1 MRLRYFTVA
10 ILFGFGFQLQAQKS
24 YQFSF
29 QPKLGDSNILNYE
42 TNTHT
47 VVKHSKGET
56 TTDLSMVIEY
66 DLFISSVTDSGYTI
80 GYLYRSMQSTTKTR
94 QVYNGV
100 VSNSELKVGTEMD
113 ADDIEDSEQED
124 KIRTYK
130 LYKLYIGKGY
140 QLRCSKEGKVLEIMG
155 LKELRKSLI
164 KAIKEDWKSTS
175 GYENLKSSIESSLSD
190 ESIKSTYEGSMGFYP
205 KENVVVGQKWTS
217 DSRTNSTNGTVE
229 YTFMGMENDSTAT
242 IGLSMPFTLTQSP
255 LKGNIIGTFKMNV
268 NNGNAVYSKSTTT
281 LKGKLKTDSGKMK
294 VTSIS
299 ETTTKL
305 RPLHK

>member
-1 MRLRYFTVA
+1 M
-10 ILFGFGFQLQAQKS
+10 
-24 YQFSF
+24 
-29 QPKLGDSNILNYE
+29 
-42 TNTHT
+42 
-47 VVKHSKGET
+47 
-56 TTDLSMVIEY
+56 
-66 DLFISSVTDSGYTI
+66 
-80 GYLYRSMQSTTKTR
+80 
-94 QVYNGV
+94 
-100 VSNSELKVGTEMD
+100 
-113 ADDIEDSEQED
+113 
-124 KIRTYK
+124 
-130 LYKLYIGKGY
+130 YIGKGY

-175 GYENLKSSIESSLSD
+175 GYESLKSSIESSLSD

-217 DSRTNSTNGTVE
+217 DSRTKSTNGTVE

-242 IGLSMPFTLTQSP
+242 IGLSMPFTLTESP